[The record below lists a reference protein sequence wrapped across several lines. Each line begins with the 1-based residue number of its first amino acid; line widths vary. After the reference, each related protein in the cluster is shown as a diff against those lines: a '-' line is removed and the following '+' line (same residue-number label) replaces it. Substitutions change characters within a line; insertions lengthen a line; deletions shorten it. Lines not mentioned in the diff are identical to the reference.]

1 MENGQYIWEM
11 WMRKLKMKQKEYA
24 DGTVHTVT
32 AIVNDNTLKV
42 HTVYVWDKEK
52 TKKQA
57 LGANRT
63 VSSPTVFRHNA

>member
-1 MENGQYIWEM
+1 
-11 WMRKLKMKQKEYA
+11 MRKLKMKQKEYA